1 MIGPTAVIHPAL
13 RAGRESIKLRRSSF
27 ESMNVHHL
35 ELFYFVARHGGI
47 SEAVR
52 NIPYGIQQ
60 PAVSGQVAQLEE
72 FLGVTL
78 FHRRPF
84 SLTPPGQKLYRF
96 IEPFFGGLSEMAQE
110 LQGGAARQLRI
121 GSSDIILRDH
131 LPAVLQAARRKF
143 PTLKFTLRSNYLPEL
158 EAMLQKQELDLVIT
172 LTDKKPPAG
181 FRSIILLQL
190 PLILIVPKD
199 SPLTSAE
206 ELWGRDK
213 IEEPLICLPAT
224 EIICKNFQQGLAR
237 RGVDWFPRVEIN
249 SSDGVEAYVAGGFG
263 IGLSVAVP
271 KAKLLPKV
279 RALELPG
286 FAPVLVVAL
295 WQGKASPPLRA
306 LLDEMQSAARRLRGV

>member
-1 MIGPTAVIHPAL
+1 
-13 RAGRESIKLRRSSF
+13 
-27 ESMNVHHL
+27 MNVHHL
-35 ELFYFVARHGGI
+35 ELFYYVARHGGI

-60 PAVSGQVAQLEE
+60 PAISGQVAQLEE

-96 IEPFFGGLSEMAQE
+96 IEPFFGGLNDMAQE

-131 LPAVLQAARRKF
+131 LPEVLQAARRKF

-158 EAMLQKQELDLVIT
+158 EAMLQQQELDLVIT

-190 PLILIVPKD
+190 PLILIVPTE
-199 SPLTSAE
+199 SQITRAE
-206 ELWGRDK
+206 ELWKRDK

-249 SSDGVEAYVAGGFG
+249 SSDGIEAYVAGGFG
-263 IGLSVAVP
+263 IGLSVAIP
-271 KAKLLPKV
+271 KAKLSPKV

-295 WQGKASPPLRA
+295 WQGKPSAPLRA
-306 LLDEMQSAARRLRGV
+306 LLDEMQSAARRLQTA

>member
-1 MIGPTAVIHPAL
+1 
-13 RAGRESIKLRRSSF
+13 
-27 ESMNVHHL
+27 MNVHHL
-35 ELFYFVARHGGI
+35 ELFYYVARHGGI

-60 PAVSGQVAQLEE
+60 PAISGQVAQLEE

-96 IEPFFGGLSEMAQE
+96 IEPFFGGLNDMAQE

-121 GSSDIILRDH
+121 GSSDIILRDR
-131 LPAVLQAARRKF
+131 LPEVLQAARRKF

-158 EAMLQKQELDLVIT
+158 EAMLQQQELDLVIT

-190 PLILIVPKD
+190 PLILIVPTE
-199 SPLTSAE
+199 SQITRAE
-206 ELWGRDK
+206 ELWKRDK

-249 SSDGVEAYVAGGFG
+249 SSDGIEAYVAGGFG
-263 IGLSVAVP
+263 IGLSVAIP
-271 KAKLLPKV
+271 KAKLSPKV

-295 WQGKASPPLRA
+295 WQGKPSAPLRA
-306 LLDEMQSAARRLRGV
+306 LLDEMQSAARRLQTA